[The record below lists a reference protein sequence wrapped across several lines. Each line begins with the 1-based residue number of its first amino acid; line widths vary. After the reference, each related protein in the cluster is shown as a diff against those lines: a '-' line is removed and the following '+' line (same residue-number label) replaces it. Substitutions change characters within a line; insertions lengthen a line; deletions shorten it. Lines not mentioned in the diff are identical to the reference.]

1 MWDEPDHFNQLL
13 LSQLSSDTNDRDF
26 TIGTADN
33 RWLLCSSEKRG
44 PLNGK
49 KNVIDFVEFKF
60 QAWPFSHL
68 NVSSSLLLCWLQAFK
83 KLPAFFCCCLHGWVM
98 ITLCFFVRSIC
109 NGHNSSLWTV
119 TVDFSLQCHRYDTYV
134 FVWKITHHEG
144 TEIESLKHAQ
154 STEALNVWHALTISW
169 CKESNTGSA
178 QAETVNWRR
187 IRTET

>member
-1 MWDEPDHFNQLL
+1 VFVHGQVKRKLTLTRLLQLEQGYYGPVSLAMSLRVLADIMTGSPIWSVNATDTQDKDYSL
-13 LSQLSSDTNDRDF
+13 LVYTHHYSWWSPSSSQWGVMVAKSLLFIVQIVVWYSCEWHSQGASFLSSP
-26 TIGTADN
+26 
-33 RWLLCSSEKRG
+33 S
-44 PLNGK
+44 
-49 KNVIDFVEFKF
+49 
-60 QAWPFSHL
+60 
-68 NVSSSLLLCWLQAFK
+68 
-83 KLPAFFCCCLHGWVM
+83 
-98 ITLCFFVRSIC
+98 
-109 NGHNSSLWTV
+109 V